1 MAGGEL
7 SKIVVY
13 KLPLDAPPTEDTPPG
28 TEWRILGDPT
38 RTVVFNPVLEPPP
51 ETDSPP
57 SDDPKY
63 FGGDSTKIA
72 VFQLPLD
79 APPAHVPP
87 SGEWRLDGVEEGIPQ
102 RPNRY
107 FPRDISQA
115 DTEVILAEV
124 YPPVAE
130 ALLSPIPNT
139 DALDPEF
146 DLTF

>member
-13 KLPLDAPPTEDTPPG
+13 KLPLDAPPTEDTPLG
-28 TEWRILGDPT
+28 TEWRILGNPT
-38 RTVVFNPVLEPPP
+38 RTVVFN
-51 ETDSPP
+51 TDLPP
-57 SDDPKY
+57 SDDPKF

-79 APPAHVPP
+79 SPPAHVPP
-87 SGEWRLDGVEEGIPQ
+87 SGELRLDGVEEGMPH

-115 DTEVILAEV
+115 NIDVVLAEV

-139 DALDPEF
+139 NAIEPEF